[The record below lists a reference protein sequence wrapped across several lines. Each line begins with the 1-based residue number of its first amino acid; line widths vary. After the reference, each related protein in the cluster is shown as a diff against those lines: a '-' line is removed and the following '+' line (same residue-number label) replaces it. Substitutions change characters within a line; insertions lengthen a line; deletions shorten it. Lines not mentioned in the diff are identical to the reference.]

1 MSPKGLISMY
11 AHFGYNELMR
21 STNAFLIH
29 ATPVVAVRRLAA
41 ANKLRGPNS

>member
-1 MSPKGLISMY
+1 MSPKGLISMC

-29 ATPVVAVRRLAA
+29 AHRSLPYVDL
-41 ANKLRGPNS
+41 PPPMS